1 MRALL
6 SMKRGSAIS
15 SDSTSAAMC
24 SQLPW
29 LAPPMLIQPSAVG
42 KAWYGA
48 ARTCADPPGP
58 GEMPMAKK
66 IAAC

>member
-1 MRALL
+1 
-6 SMKRGSAIS
+6 
-15 SDSTSAAMC
+15 
-24 SQLPW
+24 
-29 LAPPMLIQPSAVG
+29 MLIQPSAVG